1 MKTIAQLIT
10 ELGITG
16 NETIKQLVSK
26 LNAVTVDELNS
37 IKSISIMPL
46 PSVVTNKADELKT
59 RLLNTVADKDK
70 GAVSIIDKRIAVL
83 YAILNKFSDVVDE
96 TVIANI
102 NTAILALQTNV
113 ENINGSISNI
123 TLRLETLG
131 GIVENAATKD
141 YVNAAVGSIT
151 KQSLGLG
158 NVDNTSDI
166 NKPISMAVQSALDE
180 KLDASEVRNKLDD
193 ISTTA
198 PLSAYQGKVLK
209 DLIDGIQAILQSNDT
224 DLDTIQEIV
233 SYVKSNKTLIE
244 NITTSKVNVADIVDG
259 LTSAI
264 SNKPL
269 SANQGYIL
277 KGLIDSL
284 ATAKQDKIDSSHKI
298 SSDNVDDTGK
308 TNKFITEALL
318 NQITTNQNSINGI
331 KNGQQIN
338 NFAAVEQALG
348 NLSGVYEVK
357 LTDFTIVNVDSSTYQ
372 VNFSNDIIAA
382 IQGFKQPLY
391 FSSTLMTAI
400 LGSSSPSM
408 YFTPNF
414 HSDTVYTYF
423 CGLSSPEF
431 IKLTIEDVSS
441 DNLSYSYT
449 ININDQQFSGG
460 SGGSSVYEIKA
471 TDVTF
476 LDSNDPS
483 IVSLSTELE
492 NVVNEFKTP
501 LYVSAQLASMLSN
514 GAVARPLYYVP
525 TAYNY
530 GNAGQKM
537 YISEQAYHYEGDNIT
552 FNVLSFMQVQNNWV
566 LVVAFDENIS
576 LNTSS
581 FVIQPNHLNFQQQ
594 NATITAM
601 DDTEVLNITLD
612 SIDNNLRDRVYECE
626 SCLILSEN
634 IGTLLSN
641 VGFTLETPVVLRPI
655 KKHEIDSNNI
665 EFWYAAIDY
674 SDQSAPV
681 LTLPTK
687 NTLVSFKRVYDNGSY
702 EWSVMLAQ
710 INLTLVTL
718 ESPDMQKALGMIQP
732 RILSI
737 FVASFFGGLVSEENV
752 CVLPDTYVVKL
763 SAKAYKGTF
772 DSLDEK
778 QKFISWFG
786 TFFNVNTMALATIPA
801 DWLDVSPFGAIKLN
815 FLMKDNMSISSG
827 SLEED
832 LWGNIESYN
841 IYQFETSDGKLQFDI
856 EINEEVADDVNYII
870 KCQYKENNS
879 YTDVETRSGST
890 YGSGWVSSN
899 TYADYP
905 YECHLNIP
913 KFKKGH
919 FEVTFDMAEA
929 LSGNYAPIC
938 VHTGAYLII
947 YSKVNTDIT
956 IPLIREVD

>member
-96 TVIANI
+96 TVITNI
-102 NTAILALQTNV
+102 NTAISNLQTNV

-123 TLRLETLG
+123 TLRLETLE
-131 GIVENAATKD
+131 GIVENVATKD
-141 YVNAAVGSIT
+141 YVNSAVGSIT

-166 NKPISMAVQSALDE
+166 DKPISMATQSALDE
-180 KLDASEVRNKLDD
+180 KIDASEVRNRLDD

-209 DLIDGIQAILQSNDT
+209 DLIDGIQAVLQSNDT

-233 SYVKSNKTLIE
+233 SYIKSNKTLIE

-277 KGLIDSL
+277 KGLIDGL
-284 ATAKQDKIDSSHKI
+284 AATKQDKIDSSHKL
-298 SSDNVDDTGK
+298 SSDDIDDTGR
-308 TNKFITEALL
+308 THKFVTQELL
-318 NQITTNQNSINGI
+318 NQITANINSIKNSINGI

-338 NFAAVEQALG
+338 NFAAVEAALG

-357 LTDFTIVNVDSSTYQ
+357 LTDFTIVNVDNATYQ
-372 VNFSNDIIAA
+372 VNFSNDLIAA

-400 LGSSSPSM
+400 SGSSSPSM
-408 YFTPNF
+408 YFTPNS
-414 HSDTVYTYF
+414 HNDTVYIYF
-423 CGLSSPEF
+423 CGLSGAEF

-441 DNLSYSYT
+441 DNLGYSYT
-449 ININDQQFSGG
+449 INIHDEQFSGG
-460 SGGSSVYEIKA
+460 SGSSSVYEVKA

-476 LDSNDPS
+476 LDPNDLS
-483 IVSLSTELE
+483 AVSLSTELE

-501 LYVSAQLASMLSN
+501 LYISAQLASSLSN
-514 GAVARPLYYVP
+514 GTIARPLYYVP

-530 GNAGQKM
+530 ENSGQKM
-537 YISEQAYHYEGDNIT
+537 YISEQVYHYGGDAIT
-552 FNVLSFMQVQNNWV
+552 FNVLSFMSAQNNWF
-566 LVVAFDENIS
+566 LVAAFNETFDINNSLYVIETSDLSFDPSTDVSKTTAGDIDTLHIS
-576 LNTSS
+576 LSAGEELERRIYDFHCS
-581 FVIQPNHLNFQQQ
+581 FMINGQI
-594 NATITAM
+594 ATILSDLGFTMRAPVIVKPIHLITGNRYIYGALDYDVVLAQTALIP
-601 DDTEVLNITLD
+601 VIITILD
-612 SIDNNLRDRVYECE
+612 
-626 SCLILSEN
+626 LIYDSEN
-634 IGTLLSN
+634 NKWTLNL
-641 VGFTLETPVVLRPI
+641 TQ
-655 KKHEIDSNNI
+655 
-665 EFWYAAIDY
+665 Y
-674 SDQSAPV
+674 SRTV
-681 LTLPTK
+681 LT
-687 NTLVSFKRVYDNGSY
+687 G
-702 EWSVMLAQ
+702 
-710 INLTLVTL
+710 
-718 ESPDMQKALGMIQP
+718 ESPDIQQAFELTEP
-732 RILSI
+732 RILTSYP
-737 FVASFFGGLVSEENV
+737 ASALTDFNSDNI
-752 CVLPDTYVVKL
+752 CCLPDTYMQKL
-763 SAKAYKGTF
+763 SPKRYKGTF
-772 DSLDEK
+772 DTSADKERFLRWNQSALGLLNATTISIGSIPTDFLEGNSLFTK
-778 QKFISWFG
+778 I
-786 TFFNVNTMALATIPA
+786 VAL
-801 DWLDVSPFGAIKLN
+801 FY
-815 FLMKDNMSISSG
+815 DNMTFTSG
-827 SLEED
+827 DEYD
-832 LWGNIESYN
+832 LWGEVDCLI
-841 IYQFETSDGKLQFDI
+841 FDFATSDGRTKFNITLKANDL
-856 EINEEVADDVNYII
+856 NDLNYII
-870 KCQYKENNS
+870 TCTYKENNS
-879 YTDVETRSGST
+879 YTDVETRDGSA

-913 KFKKGH
+913 KFKGGH

-938 VHTGAYLII
+938 VHNGSYLII
-947 YSKVNTDIT
+947 YSKVNTDIL